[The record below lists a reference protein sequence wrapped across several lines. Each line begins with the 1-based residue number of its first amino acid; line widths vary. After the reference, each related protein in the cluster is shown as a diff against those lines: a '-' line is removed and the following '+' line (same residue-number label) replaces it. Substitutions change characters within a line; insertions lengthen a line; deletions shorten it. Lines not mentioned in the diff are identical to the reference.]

1 MRYLPIF
8 GYILKYLLTV
18 FFFLSYA
25 PFIYAQD
32 WQNKPIKL
40 IVPFPAGGGTDAV
53 ARALANKLSS
63 QINQSII
70 VENKSG
76 ANGVIGADFVARSAP
91 DGSTILLT
99 IASHAIAPAVTKKIP
114 YNTDTDFVAVSLV
127 AKYPYLFTVPANS
140 PANSFKEF
148 VELAKK
154 NPGQISYA
162 SSGTGSAPH
171 LGSTSS

>member
-1 MRYLPIF
+1 
-8 GYILKYLLTV
+8 LKYFLTI
-18 FFFLSYA
+18 FFFLCYS

-99 IASHAIAPAVTKKIP
+99 IASHAIAQQ
-114 YNTDTDFVAVSLV
+114 SL
-127 AKYPYLFTVPANS
+127 KRFPTI
-140 PANSFKEF
+140 
-148 VELAKK
+148 
-154 NPGQISYA
+154 QIL
-162 SSGTGSAPH
+162 T
-171 LGSTSS
+171 L